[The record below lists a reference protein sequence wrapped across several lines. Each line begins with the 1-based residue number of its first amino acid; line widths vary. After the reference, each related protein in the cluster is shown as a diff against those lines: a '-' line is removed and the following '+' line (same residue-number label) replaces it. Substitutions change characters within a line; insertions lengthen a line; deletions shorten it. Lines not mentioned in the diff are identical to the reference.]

1 MAAKRWSVSTLSSG
15 DQPLQMFCDG
25 KPLVTAA
32 PGIIEGVSPV
42 EHLLIAVATCFALSC
57 RGAFVA
63 RQMRWP
69 AFEVKVTGVK
79 ALDLPSRLESVGI
92 EVFFGN
98 DVSSDD
104 AQSLAAAAKKLCT
117 VTNTFAGAPVLIN
130 ITTGVGA
137 SSPS

>member
-1 MAAKRWSVSTLSSG
+1 MSAKRWSVSTVSSG
-15 DQPLQMFCDG
+15 DQPLEMFCDG
-25 KPLVTAA
+25 KPLVTKS

-69 AFEVKVTGVK
+69 VFEVKVTGVK
-79 ALDLPSRLESVGI
+79 AVDLPSRLESVGI
-92 EVFFGN
+92 AVAFGN

-104 AQSLAAAAKKLCT
+104 AESLAAAAKKLCT
-117 VTNTFAGAPVLIN
+117 VTNTFAGAPAVIH
-130 ITTGVGA
+130 ITNSVGS
-137 SSPS
+137 SSP

>member
-1 MAAKRWSVSTLSSG
+1 MRAKRWSVSAVSSG
-15 DQPLQMFCDG
+15 DQPLEMFCDG
-25 KPLVTAA
+25 KPLVTKS

-69 AFEVKVTGVK
+69 VFEVTVTGVK
-79 ALDLPSRLESVGI
+79 ALALPSRLESVGI
-92 EVFFGN
+92 AVAFGN

-104 AQSLAAAAKKLCT
+104 AESLAAAAKKLCT
-117 VTNTFAGAPVLIN
+117 VTNTFAGAPVVIS
-130 ITTGVGA
+130 ITNSAGC
-137 SSPS
+137 SSP